1 MKITYQEIADAAYP
15 GERANILKV
24 KAARA
29 EGLFDNRDLKSVAL
43 YIVGAMRLR
52 FSAPDEADLVQACI
66 VIARPEVRTS
76 LDSLNATLEREQE
89 DAPPDNATLDGTTPP
104 GEHVPGPKELE
115 FVESAPRLTPII
127 RHPARTL
134 AFDWET

>member
-43 YIVGAMRLR
+43 YIVGAMRSR
-52 FSAPDEADLVQACI
+52 FSAPDEADLVRACVI
-66 VIARPEVRTS
+66 IARPEVKARI
-76 LDSLNATLEREQE
+76 DSLNATLESDLVQ
-89 DAPPDNATLDGTTPP
+89 ALPDNATLAGTTPP

-115 FVESAPRLTPII
+115 FVESAPRLTPIF
-127 RHPARTL
+127 RAPARTL
-134 AFDWET
+134 TFDWET

>member
-15 GERANILKV
+15 GERALLKV

-29 EGLFDNRDLKSVAL
+29 EGLFNNRDLKSVAL
-43 YIVGAMRLR
+43 YIVGAMRQR

-66 VIARPEVRTS
+66 VIA
-76 LDSLNATLEREQE
+76 NATLESEQE

-134 AFDWET
+134 AFEWET